1 MGKQVNYETSEIQV
15 MVLKLLI
22 PFRSMCLNRH
32 LADTQTNENGNTGE
46 KKKTQRDRET
56 DYRARAG
63 CMCMCVFVSM
73 TLQVINGV

>member
-46 KKKTQRDRET
+46 KKKKTREIERQT
-56 DYRARAG
+56 TEQELVACA
-63 CMCMCVFVSM
+63 CVY
-73 TLQVINGV
+73 LCP